1 MSEGYELHV
10 ISNTHWDREWLYP
23 FQETRMML
31 VEFMDKLLRIF
42 REEPGYKSYLLD
54 SQTVPLEDYLEI
66 RPERTEEIRALVR
79 DGRLLIGPWYCCP
92 EEFCVTGES
101 LVRNLLAGHKIAGE
115 FGKVMKVGY
124 SPFSYGQTSQMPQI
138 YQGFGIDTILFYH
151 GIDPERTKSEFIFE
165 GPDGT
170 QVLASRMGC
179 MARYNFYF
187 HVYRPVVYG
196 KELPE
201 RRYDWRAGGMPFHMC
216 RQGREPEH
224 HFLTDPVREFD
235 KDRVVPSIKHLLELE
250 SEHATTRYLAGMQG
264 LDSTEP
270 DPLELRIIEEAQGK
284 LGEHTILHSSL
295 PDWLDKVKKAAKD
308 LRVLKGEQRIAK
320 AIGTRPHLYGDVT
333 STRTRMKRKS
343 TQAEY
348 ALQRSAEPFAAC
360 AWALGAEYP
369 QTLLD
374 TAWRY
379 LMRSHPHDSIAGTG
393 VDQIERDMHHRL
405 EQCLALSE
413 GIQRRALQSIQLQID
428 NSDLAK
434 EDIALTV
441 FNPSPRE
448 RSEVLTLFLDLPEE
462 CEIDR
467 FSLIDAT
474 SGEKAD
480 IWEVGRGE
488 LAPPVRHLGDAT
500 MEMPG
505 LRVAMHMAAE
515 RIPALGYRTYALRRE
530 ERAQRI
536 LGTLVT
542 GQNRMENEHLDVEVN
557 PDGTFNLTRKA
568 DGKTYTNL
576 HSFQDSGEAGHAWRH
591 VPPAYDRVIS
601 SRGGPARIT
610 LLDSNPL
617 LARYEVA
624 ITMEVP
630 RALDEGRCDMIRR
643 LDADGDVAGRSQDL
657 VQIPIV
663 STLTLRRDARSLEI
677 ETRFDNRAESHRL
690 RAVFPTRLDCSV
702 SHAETAF
709 DVVAR
714 DIERPEG
721 HPWSGTYNPTH
732 PHHRFVDCSDGASGL
747 AIVNDGLREYEVTDD
762 ADRAII
768 LTLVRG
774 FEIALTTVSWRWEM
788 HPEMPL
794 TQAPGQHVFR
804 YSVHP
809 HEGGW
814 ENGVFEEAERL
825 NVPMEAAQAGPHP
838 GHLPKSR
845 GFLEITPENLVLS
858 ALKRA
863 ENGEGIIVRLFNP
876 TDDPIEGAIVTAEPV
891 VQARTTNLNEEPLEE
906 LDRNGNHITLTVAS
920 KKIVTVELRL

>member
-1 MSEGYELHV
+1 MSEGYDLHV

-42 REEPGYKSYLLD
+42 REEPGYTSYLLD

-66 RPERTEEIRALVR
+66 RPERTKEVKALVKE
-79 DGRLLIGPWYCCP
+79 GRLLVGPWYGCP

-101 LVRNLLAGHKIAGE
+101 LVRNLLVGHKIAGE
-115 FGKVMKVGY
+115 FGKVMKIGY

-216 RQGREPEH
+216 REGREPEH

-235 KDRVVPSIKHLLELE
+235 KDRVVPSIEHLLELE
-250 SEHATTRYLAGMQG
+250 SKHATTRHLAGMQG

-284 LGEHTILHSSL
+284 LGKNSIHHSSL
-295 PDWLDKVKKAAKD
+295 PEWMAKVKEAAKD
-308 LRVLKGEQRIAK
+308 LQVLTGEQRVAK
-320 AIGTRPHLYGDVT
+320 AIGTRPHLYGDIT

-343 TQAEY
+343 TMAEY

-360 AWALGAEYP
+360 AWTLGAEYP

-379 LMRSHPHDSIAGTG
+379 LLRSHPHDSIAGTG
-393 VDQIERDMHHRL
+393 VDQIELDMHHRL
-405 EQCLALSE
+405 DQCLVLAN
-413 GIQRRALQSIQLQID
+413 GILRRSLQGIQLQID

-434 EDIALTV
+434 DDIALTV

-448 RSEVLTLFLDLPEE
+448 RSEVITLYLDLPEE
-462 CEIDR
+462 CGIDR
-467 FSLIDAT
+467 FSLVDAAT
-474 SGEKAD
+474 GEKAD
-480 IWEVGRGE
+480 MWEVARGE

-505 LRVAMHMAAE
+505 LRVALHLAAE
-515 RIPALGYRTYALRRE
+515 KIPALGYRTYNIKRE
-530 ERAQRI
+530 ERANR
-536 LGTLVT
+536 LLDSLVT
-542 GQNRMENEHLDVEVN
+542 GLHVMENKHLRVEIK
-557 PDGTFNLTRKA
+557 PDGTFNLKHKA
-568 DGKTYTNL
+568 SGKNYRRL
-576 HSFQDSGEAGHAWRH
+576 HSFEDSGEAGHAWRH

-601 SRGGPARIT
+601 SRGSAARIT

-624 ITMEVP
+624 ITMKVP
-630 RALDEGRCDMIRR
+630 RKLDEAREGMIRR
-643 LDADGDVAGRSQDL
+643 LDADGDAAKRSTDE
-657 VQIPIV
+657 VEIPIV
-663 STLTLRRDARSLEI
+663 STLTLRRGARSLEI

-702 SHAETAF
+702 SSAETAF
-709 DVVAR
+709 DVVER

-732 PHHRFVDCSDGASGL
+732 PHHRFVDCSDEGSGL
-747 AIVNDGLREYEVTDD
+747 AIINDGLREYEVTDD
-762 ADRAII
+762 DDRAII
-768 LTLVRG
+768 LTLMRG

-794 TQAPGQHVFR
+794 TQSPGQHHFR
-804 YSVHP
+804 YAVYP

-838 GHLPKSR
+838 GHLPKSY
-845 GFLEITPENLVLS
+845 GFLEVAPENLVLS

-863 ENGEGIIVRLFNP
+863 ENGKGVIVRLFNP
-876 TDDPIEGAIVTAEPV
+876 TKKRIKGVITAAKTITK
-891 VQARTTNLNEEPLEE
+891 ARLTNLNEEPGEE
-906 LDRNGNHITLTVAS
+906 LTPDDNKVNVKVGA
-920 KKIVTVELRL
+920 KKIATLELRW